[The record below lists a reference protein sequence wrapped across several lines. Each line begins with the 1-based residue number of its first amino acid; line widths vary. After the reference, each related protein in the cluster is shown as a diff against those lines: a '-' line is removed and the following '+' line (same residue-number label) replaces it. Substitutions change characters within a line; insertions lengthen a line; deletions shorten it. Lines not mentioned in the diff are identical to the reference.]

1 MVILQSGIQAV
12 NHLLE
17 RFHFICF
24 FHIFIIENGEGQA
37 DNIFD
42 CFSIN
47 SKLCGSVRRE
57 LQVLVMHLSC
67 SFHDVDGVIGNSFE
81 IADAVQDHG
90 KCLAVLRGKLFTGKL
105 HQICAE
111 GIFKMIHLFLKN
123 IYIFRIRLVVGGHQV
138 NRSNKTGFGQ
148 FCHFCG
154 CNFTLLQSKSRAVE
168 ETGIEHLNSFV
179 CFFFR
184 SVRNGQFRK
193 FDQSVCKRE
202 QDQCCENIE
211 AGVND
216 CDAGCICRGFQEWKM
231 YKGIDSIEENQEK
244 NSTDDIKIKVNH
256 CGTACIAACTDGG
269 EQCGDTCTD
278 ILSHDDRDRY
288 GVADGTGCAECL
300 KNTDRSR
307 GTLDHG
313 GQNGSGKNTEHRN

>member
-1 MVILQSGIQAV
+1 
-12 NHLLE
+12 
-17 RFHFICF
+17 
-24 FHIFIIENGEGQA
+24 
-37 DNIFD
+37 
-42 CFSIN
+42 
-47 SKLCGSVRRE
+47 
-57 LQVLVMHLSC
+57 
-67 SFHDVDGVIGNSFE
+67 
-81 IADAVQDHG
+81 
-90 KCLAVLRGKLFTGKL
+90 
-105 HQICAE
+105 
-111 GIFKMIHLFLKN
+111 MIHLFLKN

-138 NRSNKTGFGQ
+138 NRSNKAGFGQ
-148 FCHFCG
+148 LCHFCG

-313 GQNGSGKNTEHRN
+313 GQNGSGKNT